1 MKRLLWLAACLP
13 LLAAC
18 ERLRLDQVLGRD
30 DDSGEKRDRSR
41 LERMRAEIDQ
51 MVAQAACDGLEKPCG
66 TPTCENEEEDC
77 RYIGIGAKPCG
88 GPWEFLVYSARTV
101 DEEALR
107 KKVAAHNEFED
118 RMNRTYGYAS
128 DCSLP
133 SPPKI
138 GCVEGRCA
146 DLNKP
151 RPVPPQGEVLPLKVV
166 ESFDEVAT
174 GDPID
179 IFDARI
185 VGDTLKLDI
194 GHSGGCAEHGYALW
208 TTRASTRSLPPQH
221 SVRLTHDANGDMCEA
236 YLRRTLDF
244 SLIPIRRLHQGE
256 ESVVV
261 VLPEFD
267 GRLEYRLGPG
277 PDDE

>member
-18 ERLRLDQVLGRD
+18 EYLRLDEVLGRD
-30 DDSGEKRDRSR
+30 DDSREERDRRR
-41 LERMRAEIDQ
+41 LERMRVEIDE
-51 MVAQAACDGLEKPCG
+51 MVVQSACDGLEKPCG
-66 TPTCENEEEDC
+66 APTCEEAEENC

-88 GPWEFLVYSARTV
+88 GPWEFLVYSASTV
-101 DEEALR
+101 DEETLR
-107 KKVAAHNEFED
+107 KKVESHNEHED

-133 SPPKI
+133 NPPEI
-138 GCVEGRCA
+138 GCVEGRCV

-151 RPVPPQGEVLPLKVV
+151 RPTPGQVLPLKVI
-166 ESFDEVAT
+166 ESFDEVVAS
-174 GDPID
+174 DPID

-185 VGDTLKLDI
+185 EGDTLKVDI

-208 TTRASTRSLPPQH
+208 TTRASTRSLPSQH
-221 SVRLTHDANGDMCEA
+221 SVLLTHDANGDMCEA

-256 ESVVV
+256 KSVVV
-261 VLPEFD
+261 LLSEFD
-267 GRLEYRLGPG
+267 GRLEYLLEPG
-277 PDDE
+277 LDGE

>member
-1 MKRLLWLAACLP
+1 MKHLLWLAACLP

-18 ERLRLDQVLGRD
+18 EHLRLDEVLGRD
-30 DDSGEKRDRSR
+30 DDSREERDRRR
-41 LERMRAEIDQ
+41 LERMRAEIDE
-51 MVAQAACDGLEKPCG
+51 MVAQGACDGLEKPCG
-66 TPTCENEEEDC
+66 APTCEDAEEDC

-101 DEEALR
+101 DEETLR
-107 KKVAAHNEFED
+107 KKVEAHNKHED

-133 SPPKI
+133 NPPEI

-151 RPVPPQGEVLPLKVV
+151 RPAPPQGEVLPMTVV
-166 ESFDEVAT
+166 ESFAEVAA

-179 IFDARI
+179 IFDAWI
-185 VGDTLKLDI
+185 EGDTLKVDI

-221 SVRLTHDANGDMCEA
+221 SVLLTHDANGDMCEA

-244 SLIPIRRLHQGE
+244 SLNPIRRLHQGQ

-261 VLPEFD
+261 VLAEFD
-267 GRLEYRLGPG
+267 GRLEYRLESGL
-277 PDDE
+277 DAE